1 MCDPFPGG
9 ARPKIS
15 WRIGMQTGSDDGTT
29 YKAPDK
35 DTSPKKKT
43 MKAATRHFVMNGT
56 TPPVGTLTFT
66 LQR

>member
-1 MCDPFPGG
+1 
-9 ARPKIS
+9 
-15 WRIGMQTGSDDGTT
+15 MQTGSDDGTT

-35 DTSPKKKT
+35 DTSPKKKA